1 MIKKTPLFDK
11 IKLPFRNKCERY
23 VLFVSNLRRHEGIQG
38 FRRGKWW
45 FFTNKKKPNPKV
57 ELFVHSKQNINSEA

>member
-23 VLFVSNLRRHEGIQG
+23 VLFVSILHQAAEYRDS
-38 FRRGKWW
+38 RGRKGV
-45 FFTNKKKPNPKV
+45 FLTKKKPNPKV
-57 ELFVHSKQNINSEA
+57 ELFVHSIQNKYSEA